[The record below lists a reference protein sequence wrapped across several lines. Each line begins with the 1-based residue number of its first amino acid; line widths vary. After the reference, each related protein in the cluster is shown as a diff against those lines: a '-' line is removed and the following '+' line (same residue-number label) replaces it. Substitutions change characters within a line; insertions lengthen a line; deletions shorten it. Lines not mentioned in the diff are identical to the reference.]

1 MRPMMGGRGGGRGG
15 GPTPNQEL
23 MEMREAII
31 HCNGSPEMLR
41 NLAGL
46 LAHDLPSLTEPAT
59 ALHARTQPPAPL
71 RARHIC
77 GRA

>member
-31 HCNGSPEMLR
+31 HCNGSP
-41 NLAGL
+41 
-46 LAHDLPSLTEPAT
+46 
-59 ALHARTQPPAPL
+59 
-71 RARHIC
+71 
-77 GRA
+77 